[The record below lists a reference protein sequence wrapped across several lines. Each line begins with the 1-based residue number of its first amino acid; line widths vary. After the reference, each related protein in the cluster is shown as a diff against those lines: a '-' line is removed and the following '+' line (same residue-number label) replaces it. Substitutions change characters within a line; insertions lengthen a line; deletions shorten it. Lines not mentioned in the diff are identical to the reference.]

1 MNMNFILMMRGLR
14 QDSLKL
20 LGVVLDSKLTFT
32 KIWRIRSDEGLTL
45 ETLAF

>member
-1 MNMNFILMMRGLR
+1 MLLLLGRQCMNMNFILMMRGLR

-32 KIWRIRSDEGLTL
+32 KIWFYQTS
-45 ETLAF
+45 